1 MPARANTLGQV
12 YRCPVCGAE
21 LTVIQATRGELA
33 PRCCNQPMA
42 LLPRLRRAYRCPVCG
57 AEIVVV
63 RQGHG
68 ALAPQCCNEPMSVV
82 QTAA

>member
-1 MPARANTLGQV
+1 MPARANALGQV
-12 YRCPVCGAE
+12 
-21 LTVIQATRGELA
+21 
-33 PRCCNQPMA
+33 
-42 LLPRLRRAYRCPVCG
+42 YRCPVCG